1 MILLYDKNI
10 DNSIQLVDELK
21 VNVYVQFFLL

>member
-10 DNSIQLVDELK
+10 DNNIQLINELK
-21 VNVYVQFFLL
+21 VNVYVQFFF

>member
-10 DNSIQLVDELK
+10 DNNIQLIDELK
-21 VNVYVQFFLL
+21 VNVYVQFFL